1 MKNFV
6 IESNGEIKVYLA
18 SAEDSAVR
26 IAVNNF
32 CKDIEKICGA
42 KVCLTQD
49 KSRASI
55 IVETVQECD
64 KEAHRELLDLQDK
77 LRWEAYSLK
86 VSEGKLY
93 ITGSDRRG
101 TIYGIYELSN
111 MWGVSPWYWFADVP
125 VKKRNSISLADGYSK
140 VDYPSVQYRGIF
152 INDEEELEAWAI
164 EYMKE
169 ATIGPK
175 TYEKI
180 FEFLLRLKAN
190 YIWPA
195 MHVNAFNMDKENGR
209 MAHEMGMVVGTSHCD
224 MLLRSNQNEWK
235 PWVQSKGYE
244 GVEYDYSI
252 KGRNRE
258 IVKEYWTESI
268 QQNRDY
274 EVCYTVGMRG
284 IHDSGFVT
292 RALSEKNLSEEE
304 LKQEKIK
311 LLEKVIADQRELLYE
326 NTGRRDQLQ
335 AFVPY
340 KEVML
345 LYDAGLKVPEDV
357 TLIWANDN
365 FGYMRRYPSKEEQK
379 RKGGHGLYYHASY
392 WAHPGMSYLFFNST
406 PLAHMKNELKK
417 AYENGIQRMWVLNVG
432 AIKPLE
438 IDIEFFITYAWEIN
452 RNEVK
457 TSKVSDYIANF
468 VNRNFSGGYG
478 KEAAEIYERFSQVAN
493 VRKVEHMKAN
503 VFSQTAYGNEAAKR
517 MSKLQELFDRTAAI
531 HKALK
536 DEEREAFFQMFAMK
550 IYAAY
555 FVNASY
561 YYADRSTLMY
571 NTGLPQAADTN
582 LALSRWMD
590 DHKRELLHYYN
601 EIMCGGKWNKILT
614 PESFRPPC
622 MALHPAGKPALVI
635 EKDDIVKEDKQ
646 ILSKLYTA
654 PNAFC
659 ENDGYIS
666 ILAQHF
672 ERNSCWNEL
681 EHLGRYEGSLM
692 EADGGLLEYEFS
704 TVSEGSFL
712 LELYRFPTLNSKG
725 RLRIGISIDDGEI
738 MILESEA
745 RDEWCGSWKQNVMNN
760 VEKMYLQL
768 PEMKAGKHELTVHSI
783 DKYIAFSKIV
793 IYTEEFTKS
802 NLGPSESYHEHFNPN
817 PYRGSYEFNPDR
829 ETLDEWC
836 LQMFQCDKVPLPEVI
851 YADKAYWSKDRLFL
865 KNETRKQDRFGE
877 KKYACDAKGYKNV
890 FAKFGEGIITEKQG
904 VIAWGAE
911 YALENSQYAFCKPS
925 KEGILWEH
933 TQSETN
939 GRTGIAMHVAEDD
952 LFWDD
957 MSQAP
962 SINYRV
968 NCSGGSYNVWLLLK
982 YDDDS
987 NGRCTIA
994 IDDVEIPQAQMY
1006 NGGRLFNYGTKQN
1019 WVWMIVTET
1028 ELTAGEHLFSI
1039 CARASQ
1045 FRVDRIYL
1053 TKGEEHPPIDA
1064 EWIEAERKN

>member
-6 IESNGEIKVYLA
+6 LVSNQEVKLYLA
-18 SAEDSAVR
+18 DAEDSAVQ
-26 IAVNNF
+26 IAAKNF
-32 CKDIEKICGA
+32 CQDIEKICSA
-42 KVCLTQD
+42 KVFITND
-49 KSRASI
+49 KEQAKI
-55 IVETVQECD
+55 IVETVQE
-64 KEAHRELLDLQDK
+64 KNTHQELLDLEDQ
-77 LRWEAYSLK
+77 LRWEAYSIK
-86 VSEGKLY
+86 VSDGKLY
-93 ITGSDRRG
+93 IAGADRRG

-111 MWGVSPWYWFADVP
+111 MWGVSPWYWFADIP
-125 VKKRNSISLADGYSK
+125 VKRKQSICLPDGFSK

-164 EYMKE
+164 KYMKE
-169 ATIGPK
+169 ETIGPK

-195 MHVNAFNMDKENGR
+195 MHVNAFNMDLENGR
-209 MAHEMGMVVGTSHCD
+209 LANEMGMVVGTSHCD

-235 PWVQSKGYE
+235 PWVQKKGYE
-244 GVEYDYSI
+244 GAEYDYSI
-252 KGRNRE
+252 EGRNRE
-258 IVKEYWTESI
+258 IVQEYWRESI
-268 QQNRDY
+268 WQNKDY

-326 NTGRRDQLQ
+326 NTGRRDLLQ
-335 AFVPY
+335 SFVPY

-438 IDIEFFITYAWEIN
+438 IDLEFFITYGWEIA

-457 TSKVSDYIANF
+457 TAKVSDYLTNW
-468 VNRNFSGGYG
+468 VDSNFSGGFG
-478 KEAAEIYERFSQVAN
+478 KEAAEIYESFSQTAN

-503 VFSQTAYGNEAAKR
+503 IFSQTAYGNEAARR
-517 MSKLQELFDRTAAI
+517 MQKLQSLFDRTVKL
-531 HKALK
+531 HQALK
-536 DEEREAFFQMFAMK
+536 EEEKEAFFQTFAMK

-561 YYADRSTLMY
+561 YFADRSTLMY
-571 NTGLPQAADTN
+571 DTGRPQAAEEN

-590 DHKRELLHYYN
+590 DHKRKLLRYYN
-601 EIMCGGKWNKILT
+601 EIMCDGKWNLILT

-622 MALHPAGKPALVI
+622 MALYPAGKPALVI
-635 EKDDIVKEDKQ
+635 DKDDAKPEEKKE
-646 ILSKLYTA
+646 LTKLYTA
-654 PNAFC
+654 ESGFC

-672 ERNSCWNEL
+672 EKNTGWREL

-692 EADGGLLEYEFS
+692 EAFGGQLEYAFQ

-725 RLRIGISIDDGEI
+725 RLRIGISVDDGEI
-738 MILESEA
+738 SVLESEA
-745 RDEWCGSWKQNVMNN
+745 KDEWCGCWKTNVMNN

-768 PEMKAGKHELTVHSI
+768 PYLAAGSHKLTVHSI
-783 DKYIAFSKIV
+783 DTYIAFSKIV
-793 IYTEEFTKS
+793 IYTGEFVKS
-802 NLGPSESYHEHFNPN
+802 NLGPGESYHAQFNPN
-817 PYRGSYEFNPDR
+817 PHREFDEFCPDK
-829 ETLDEWC
+829 EALDQLC
-836 LQMFQCDKVPLPEVI
+836 LQLFQCDSVALPDVI
-851 YADKAYWSKDRLFL
+851 YADKSFWAKDRLFL
-865 KNETRKQDRFGE
+865 KNETCKQERLGA
-877 KKYACDAKGYKNV
+877 KKYACDSRGHKNV
-890 FAKFGEGIITEKQG
+890 FASFGNGVIQEKQG
-904 VIAWGAE
+904 IIAWGAE
-911 YALENSQYAFCKPS
+911 YALENSEYAFCKPS
-925 KEGILWEH
+925 PEGVLWEH
-933 TQSETN
+933 TQSETD

-952 LFWDD
+952 LFWTD
-957 MSQAP
+957 MKTAP
-962 SINYRV
+962 SMNYKL
-968 NCSGGSYNVWLLLK
+968 NCNGGTYNIWLYLK
-982 YDDDS
+982 YDDEP
-987 NGRCTIA
+987 NAHCTIS
-994 IDDVEIPQAQMY
+994 IDGEEIPQAKMY
-1006 NGGRLFNYGTKQN
+1006 NGGRLWNYGTKQN
-1019 WVWMIVTET
+1019 WIWMIVAET
-1028 ELTAGEHLFSI
+1028 EMSEGEHLFSI

-1053 TKGEEHPPIDA
+1053 SKTEEHPPIDA
-1064 EWIEAERKN
+1064 QWEESKRKS

>member
-6 IESNGEIKVYLA
+6 LERNQEVKLYLA
-18 SAEDSAVR
+18 ESENTAVQ
-26 IAVNNF
+26 IAVKNF
-32 CKDIEKICGA
+32 CQDIEKICGA
-42 KVCLTQD
+42 KVCITHD
-49 KSRASI
+49 KEHAKI
-55 IVETVQECD
+55 IVETVQE
-64 KEAHRELLDLQDK
+64 KNAHKELLDLEDN
-77 LRWEAYSLK
+77 LRWEAYSIK
-86 VSEGKLY
+86 VTDGKLY
-93 ITGSDRRG
+93 IAGADRRG

-111 MWGVSPWYWFADVP
+111 MWGVSPWYWFADIP
-125 VKKRNSISLADGYSK
+125 VKRKQSICLPDGFSK

-169 ATIGPK
+169 ETIGPK

-190 YIWPA
+190 YLWPA

-209 MAHEMGMVVGTSHCD
+209 LANEMGMVVGTSHCD

-235 PWVQSKGYE
+235 PWIQEKGYE
-244 GVEYDYSI
+244 GAEYDYSI
-252 KGRNRE
+252 EGRNRE
-258 IVKEYWTESI
+258 IVQEYWRESI
-268 QQNRDY
+268 QQNKDY

-326 NTGRRDQLQ
+326 NTGRRDLLQ
-335 AFVPY
+335 SFVPY

-438 IDIEFFITYAWEIN
+438 IDLEFFITYGWEIA

-457 TSKVSDYIANF
+457 TAKISDYLTNW
-468 VNRNFSGGYG
+468 VDSNFSGGFG
-478 KEAAEIYERFSQVAN
+478 KEAADIYESFSQTAN

-503 VFSQTAYGNEAAKR
+503 VFSQTAYGNEAARR
-517 MSKLQELFDRTAAI
+517 MQKLQSLFDRTVKL
-531 HKALK
+531 HQALK
-536 DEEREAFFQMFAMK
+536 EEEKEAFFQTFAMK

-561 YYADRSTLMY
+561 YFADRSTLMY
-571 NTGLPQAADTN
+571 DTGRPQAADEN

-590 DHKRELLHYYN
+590 DHKRRLLHYYN
-601 EIMCGGKWNKILT
+601 TIMCGGKWNKILT

-622 MALHPAGKPALVI
+622 MALYPAGKPALVI
-635 EKDDIVKEDKQ
+635 DRDDAKPEEKKE
-646 ILSKLYTA
+646 LTKLYTA
-654 PNAFC
+654 ESGFC

-672 ERNSCWNEL
+672 ERNTGWREL

-692 EADGGLLEYEFS
+692 EAFGGQLEYGLQ
-704 TVSEGSFL
+704 TVSAGNFL

-725 RLRIGISIDDGEI
+725 RLRVGISVDDGEI
-738 MILESEA
+738 SILESEA
-745 RDEWCGSWKQNVMNN
+745 RDEWCGTWKQNVMNN

-768 PEMKAGKHELTVHSI
+768 PYLEAGQHKLTVHSI
-783 DKYIAFSKIV
+783 DTYIAFSKIV
-793 IYTEEFTKS
+793 IYTGEFVKS
-802 NLGPSESYHEHFNPN
+802 NLGPCESYHAQFHPN
-817 PYRGSYEFNPDR
+817 PQREKSEFCPNK
-829 ETLDEWC
+829 EALDKLS
-836 LQMFQCDKVPLPEVI
+836 LQLFPCDKAPLPEVI
-851 YADKAYWSKDRLFL
+851 YADKAFWTKDRLFL
-865 KNETRKQDRFGE
+865 KNDTRKQERLGE
-877 KKYACDAKGYKNV
+877 QKYLSDELGHKNV
-890 FAKFGEGIITEKQG
+890 FAKFGSGVIQEKQG

-911 YALENSQYAFCKPS
+911 YALENSEYAFCKPS
-925 KEGILWEH
+925 PEGVLWEH
-933 TQSETN
+933 TQSETD
-939 GRTGIAMHVAEDD
+939 GRTGIAMHIAEDD
-952 LFWDD
+952 LFWTD
-957 MSQAP
+957 MTTAP
-962 SINYRV
+962 SINYKL
-968 NCSGGSYNVWLLLK
+968 NCSGGTYNIWLYLK
-982 YDDDS
+982 YDDEP
-987 NGRCTIA
+987 NAHCTIA
-994 IDDVEIPQAQMY
+994 IDGEEIPQAKMY
-1006 NGGRLFNYGTKQN
+1006 NGGRLWNYGTKQN
-1019 WVWMIVTET
+1019 WIWMIVTEA
-1028 ELTAGEHLFSI
+1028 EMSEGEHLFSL

-1045 FRVDRIYL
+1045 LRVDRIYL
-1053 TKGEEHPPIDA
+1053 SKTEEHPPIDA
-1064 EWIEAERKN
+1064 EWEEAKRKS